1 MTDKPVS
8 TFVLNQCITDNLL
21 MLRNLFKQK
30 GFDIRI
36 VGGAVRDVAKNV
48 IPKDVDLC
56 TDAFPDEAIQIY
68 KDNGIRFEPTGI
80 DHGTITVV
88 FGDEVYEITSLRF
101 DTETDGRHAKVT
113 FTRDW
118 HEDLARRDLTINA
131 MAIDFDGNIYDPFD
145 GYNDLKNGIV
155 KFVGDP
161 EERIQED
168 YLRILRYFRFA
179 GRYAANI
186 RDTESFDAI
195 KKHAHGLKNIS
206 RERVW
211 QEVKKIMSASSYF
224 IVYQDMATAGV
235 LEYSDLPP
243 LDEVSFVTFQKCRT
257 SIDVIHRLP
266 SFINGAV
273 VLSALMKDAK
283 EVEAY
288 GRKLKM
294 STDDMK
300 LMKLAFELRQQ
311 RELYGIDRSIKF
323 MSSLY
328 YLKGVS
334 KDSLYEASKAVSNM
348 MVSVARGLDDQIV
361 FPVSGDDLIA
371 KGFKPGKQLGDVINK
386 LKQMWFDEFHDN
398 ESQMSRDELINYAV
412 KLKV

>member
-8 TFVLNQCITDNLL
+8 GFVLDQCITDNLL

-36 VGGAVRDVAKNV
+36 VGGAVRDIANKV

-56 TDAFPDEAIQIY
+56 TDAFPEEAIKIY
-68 KDNGIRFEPTGI
+68 TENGIRFEPTGI
-80 DHGTITVV
+80 DHGTITVI
-88 FGDEVYEITSLRF
+88 FGAETYEITSLRF

-118 HEDLARRDLTINA
+118 NEDLARRDLTINA

-145 GYNDLKNGIV
+145 GYSDLMNSIV

-161 EERIQED
+161 EQRIQED

-179 GRYAANI
+179 GRYATNV
-186 RDTESFDAI
+186 RDSESYAAI

-211 QEVKKIMSASSYF
+211 QEVSKIMAASSYF
-224 IVYQDMATAGV
+224 FVYQDMASAGV

-243 LDEVSFVTFQKCRT
+243 LDDESFNRFQRCRT
-257 SIDVIHRLP
+257 SIDTQHKIP
-266 SFINGAV
+266 TGINGAV
-273 VLSALMKDAK
+273 VLASLMKDAD
-283 EVEAY
+283 EVEMY
-288 GRKLKM
+288 GRKLKV
-294 STDDMK
+294 SSQDMK
-300 LMKLAFELRQQ
+300 LMKLAVDLRNNYDT
-311 RELYGIDRSIKF
+311 LGLWDAKKYAA
-323 MSSLY
+323 SLY
-328 YLKGVS
+328 YLKGVA
-334 KDSLYEASKAVSNM
+334 KDSLYEAAKIVSYGIVDLIRNIDET
-348 MVSVARGLDDQIV
+348 VV

-371 KGFKPGKQLGDVINK
+371 NGFKPGKHLGETIQR
-386 LKQMWFDEFHDN
+386 LKQVWFDHYFYNDI
-398 ESQMSRDELINYAV
+398 QMSKDELIA
-412 KLKV
+412 KA